1 MLRVSDAAPDL
12 SIVIPTRNEEA
23 NVHSLLARIS
33 SALDGV
39 TYEVIIVDD
48 SDDGTPSAVRREA
61 AAGQP
66 VRLIHREGEERS
78 GGLST
83 AVVQGLAAA
92 RGSVVASLD
101 ADLQH
106 PPEKLRE
113 LIDALGDADV
123 AVASRYVEGGAAD
136 GLAGPVRQLG
146 SVGAKLLAQGFVPN
160 ARLSTDPL
168 GGFFAVR
175 REVLDGVELRPIG
188 FKILLEVLARG
199 RVKRVVDVPYVFQAR
214 ERGQSKANAKQM
226 GLYLQHLARLCLPE
240 WATAPRRAPAPGVT
254 APLAILPD
262 AASLAPQAEEEHQ
275 VA

>member
-1 MLRVSDAAPDL
+1 MLRHPNAAPEL
-12 SIVIPTRNEEA
+12 SIAIPTRDEEA

-33 SALDGV
+33 AALDGIS
-39 TYEVIIVDD
+39 YEVIVVDD
-48 SDDGTPSAVRREA
+48 SDDGTPAAVLLEA
-61 AAGQP
+61 ATGQP

-92 RGSVVASLD
+92 RGSIVASLD

-106 PPEKLRE
+106 PPEKLRD
-113 LIDALGDADV
+113 LVAALADADV
-123 AVASRYVEGGAAD
+123 AVASRYISGGASD

-146 SVGAKLLAQGFVPN
+146 SLGAKLLAQGLVPN

-168 GGFFAVR
+168 GGYFAVR
-175 REVLDGVELRPIG
+175 REVIEGVELRPVG

-199 RVKRVVDVPYVFQAR
+199 RVRRVVDVPYVFRAR
-214 ERGQSKANAKQM
+214 ESGQSKANAKQM

-240 WATAPRRAPAPGVT
+240 WATAPRTAPATRAAV
-254 APLAILPD
+254 PLRS
-262 AASLAPQAEEEHQ
+262 ASDSRALAQQAEEEQ
-275 VA
+275 RVA